1 MLLRSAVSRFE
12 ERAKA
17 ATFGVV
23 IGCVAGLLIVLGLVF
38 VMIGIYESMAL
49 EMPRWQSGLIVGA
62 GAVVLSGLLL
72 IVSRQRGAGSGQ
84 PPPAPRRPAGRR
96 DDGDADASEL
106 EDMLELA
113 ELITR
118 VATDHRP
125 KGIDLTIAGFVAGL
139 VASQQL
145 KSRGDSSK
153 DSG

>member
-1 MLLRSAVSRFE
+1 MSRFE

-38 VMIGIYESMAL
+38 AMMGIYESLAL

-72 IVSRQRGAGSGQ
+72 VVFRQRGAGAGQQ
-84 PPPAPRRPAGRR
+84 PPSSRRAASGR
-96 DDGDADASEL
+96 DDGPTGASEL
-106 EDMLELA
+106 EDMVELA

-118 VATDHRP
+118 VTTEHRP

-145 KSRGDSSK
+145 KSRGESSK
-153 DSG
+153 DSE

>member
-1 MLLRSAVSRFE
+1 MSRFE

-23 IGCVAGLLIVLGLVF
+23 IGCVAALLIGLGLVF
-38 VMIGIYESMAL
+38 VMVGIYESLAV

-62 GAVVLSGLLL
+62 GAVLLSGLLL
-72 IVSRQRGAGSGQ
+72 LVFRQRGTAPASRESSRRRAGSRG
-84 PPPAPRRPAGRR
+84 G
-96 DDGDADASEL
+96 DDTTEASEL
-106 EDMLELA
+106 EDMVELA

-118 VATDHRP
+118 VTTEHRP